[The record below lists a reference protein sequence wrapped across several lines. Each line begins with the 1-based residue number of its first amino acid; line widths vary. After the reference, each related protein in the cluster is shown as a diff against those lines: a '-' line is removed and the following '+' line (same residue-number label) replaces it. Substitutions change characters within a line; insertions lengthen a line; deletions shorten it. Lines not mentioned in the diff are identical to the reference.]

1 MMGQTFES
9 CPLVD
14 IGGTPGEAPEP
25 GPQGAR
31 WLGRLFNV
39 ARLATM
45 GVQPGDLSA
54 AGVEALVTLD
64 AERARVEREHIER
77 ARKG

>member
-1 MMGQTFES
+1 MMGQTFER
-9 CPLVD
+9 CPLVE
-14 IGGTPGEAPEP
+14 IGGTPGAAPEP
-25 GPQGAR
+25 GPVGAR
-31 WLGRLFNV
+31 WLARLFNM

-45 GVQPGDLSA
+45 GVQPADLSA

-64 AERARVEREHIER
+64 AERAKVEREHIER